1 MWILDWLPFWV
12 FHLITLAGVLALIAA
27 QFFKFIPVVS
37 QYRLPIQV
45 GGILILAFGVY
56 MEGGIATQEKWEARV
71 KEVDAKVAEAEA
83 KSAKVNT
90 KIIEKVN
97 TKVEIVKVR
106 GEEIVKY
113 VDREITKY
121 DDQCKIPKE
130 FIKAHNDAAEP
141 TK

>member
-12 FHLITLAGVLALIAA
+12 FHLITLMGVLTLIAA
-27 QFFKFIPVVS
+27 QFFKFIPFIT

-45 GGILILAFGVY
+45 GGILILAFGLY

-71 KEVDAKVAEAEA
+71 KEVEAKVAEAEA

-106 GEEIVKY
+106 GDEIVKY
-113 VDREITKY
+113 VDREIVKY

-130 FIKAHNDAAEP
+130 FVKAHNDAAEP